1 MFINVL
7 QVHYPTWDT
16 NVWHLY
22 TLHKNHKS
30 ESLTRWSRGTK
41 GNTIMTRQIPLARGT
56 GYDSSAKAKKAISP
70 KANSCTKNLKNVR
83 TGRKPRLLGKSKP
96 ANSTTVTPG
105 RLSVPGNAA
114 SEVGTLAEQ
123 RQQRQMHNI
132 IIQMRYNK
140 EMGWDMEYWDL
151 LALLKRDVHGLAA
164 GPRLTTQRHTLIQ
177 EPIHSSWHTSAL
189 SIIW

>member
-1 MFINVL
+1 MFVHFTRVTIMFINVL

-105 RLSVPGNAA
+105 RLGVPGNVVRR
-114 SEVGTLAEQ
+114 SPLAEKKVT
-123 RQQRQMHNI
+123 RQMHTI
-132 IIQMRYNK
+132 GIRCNK
-140 EMGWDMEYWDL
+140 
-151 LALLKRDVHGLAA
+151 KR
-164 GPRLTTQRHTLIQ
+164 RI
-177 EPIHSSWHTSAL
+177 
-189 SIIW
+189 